1 MARDMARPPSAWGIS
16 CPAKPTGSQAALP
29 PLQAPK
35 SEQKTPAPAED
46 TSLGPGGAV
55 EMFPYLPW
63 THPPPSSCCC
73 GQPRCALRSCES
85 TSQKE
90 EKKKKTGERKEKKKK
105 KEEEEGW
112 DFKGKSLRIQQITA
126 QLLGKDSAPFG
137 AAHQPPSG
145 KAAAPQQKLSL
156 PLPAVAGYAFHS
168 PWSLERVEFC
178 LLRLAS
184 GV

>member
-1 MARDMARPPSAWGIS
+1 MLLRAAEVRPEE
-16 CPAKPTGSQAALP
+16 LRVDF
-29 PLQAPK
+29 
-35 SEQKTPAPAED
+35 SE
-46 TSLGPGGAV
+46 
-55 EMFPYLPW
+55 
-63 THPPPSSCCC
+63 
-73 GQPRCALRSCES
+73 RR
-85 TSQKE
+85 
-90 EKKKKTGERKEKKKK
+90 KKKKTGERKEKKKK
-105 KEEEEGW
+105 EEEEEGW